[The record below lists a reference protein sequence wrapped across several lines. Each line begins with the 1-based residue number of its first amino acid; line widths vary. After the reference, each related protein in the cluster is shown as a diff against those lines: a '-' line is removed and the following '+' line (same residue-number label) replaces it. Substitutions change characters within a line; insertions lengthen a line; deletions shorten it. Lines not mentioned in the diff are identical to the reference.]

1 MNFYDQELHY
11 QIDKFKTSINCLTNH
26 KPTIDQFEKLVEV
39 IKDNGIQCSHM
50 ITVYTNSVGLFIFHE
65 VALENHIM
73 KSLQITAAFLK
84 SSIEAIEPVLDINHC
99 SYGFLLKLDNGNK
112 IHISLDK
119 VKKEFSPLDIE
130 RMLTEAKTVIP
141 EVYFIGV
148 DKAAPDSDMTVYHV
162 KDGAEVAA

>member
-1 MNFYDQELHY
+1 
-11 QIDKFKTSINCLTNH
+11 
-26 KPTIDQFEKLVEV
+26 
-39 IKDNGIQCSHM
+39 
-50 ITVYTNSVGLFIFHE
+50 
-65 VALENHIM
+65 M

-99 SYGFLLKLDNGNK
+99 TYGFLLKIDNGNE
-112 IHISLDK
+112 IYISLDK

-130 RMLTEAKTVIP
+130 RMITEAKTVFG